1 MPFGLRNAGQTFQRF
16 IDEVKRGLDFCV
28 AYLEDLLIASRNIEH
43 LRILLTRLSEY
54 GLIIGLLKCVFGVP
68 ILDFLGHQVSAGVII
83 PLESSVRA
91 IHQFELPERQKQLR
105 RFLGMIH
112 YYHRI
117 LPHCA
122 TLLAPLNDMTVSAKT
137 TNKTVNS
144 SNLVLEWTE
153 HTKAAFV
160 AAKDAPASAT
170 LLAHPIHGAD
180 TNIMVD
186 ASDVAVGGVL

>member
-1 MPFGLRNAGQTFQRF
+1 MC
-16 IDEVKRGLDFCV
+16 LDFW
-28 AYLEDLLIASRNIEH
+28 
-43 LRILLTRLSEY
+43 
-54 GLIIGLLKCVFGVP
+54 
-68 ILDFLGHQVSAGVII
+68 GHQVSARGII

-91 IHQFELPERQKQLR
+91 TQEFELPELRKQLR
-105 RFLGMIH
+105 RFLGMIN
-112 YYHRI
+112 YYHRF

-122 TLLAPLNDMTVSAKT
+122 TLLSPLNDMTVSTKT

-153 HTKAAFV
+153 DTISAFV
-160 AAKDAPASAT
+160 ATKDALASAT

-186 ASDVAVGGVL
+186 ASDVAVGGVLQQLQSGVWTPLSFFSKKF